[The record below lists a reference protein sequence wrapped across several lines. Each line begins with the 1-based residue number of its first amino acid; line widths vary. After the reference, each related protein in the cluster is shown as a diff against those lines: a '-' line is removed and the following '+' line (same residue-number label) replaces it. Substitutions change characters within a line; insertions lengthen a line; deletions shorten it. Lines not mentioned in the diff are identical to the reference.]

1 MATESL
7 DDIPHLFYHNKA
19 SNFEAQIPVETE
31 ECLVINPSQNMY
43 AGGHRWH
50 SIAEAWV
57 GRPIMEYVPI
67 MKSSKKLL
75 MTDSSFFC
83 MALMMGLQP
92 ELWSR
97 DRRSYKNLKSDLIE
111 HTV

>member
-1 MATESL
+1 
-7 DDIPHLFYHNKA
+7 
-19 SNFEAQIPVETE
+19 
-31 ECLVINPSQNMY
+31 MY
-43 AGGHRWH
+43 SEDHRWY
-50 SIAEAWV
+50 SVAEAWV
-57 GRPIMEYVPI
+57 GRPILDYVSI
-67 MKSSKKLL
+67 MKSSQKLL

-97 DRRSYKNLKSDLIE
+97 DGRSYKNLKSDLIE